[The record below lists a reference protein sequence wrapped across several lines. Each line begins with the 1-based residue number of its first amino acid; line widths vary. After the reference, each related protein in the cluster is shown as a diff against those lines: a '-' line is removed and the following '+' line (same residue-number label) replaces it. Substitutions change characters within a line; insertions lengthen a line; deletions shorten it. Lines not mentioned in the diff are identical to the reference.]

1 MQGAFLLE
9 KNMSGRQIKG
19 ITIEI
24 NGNTTKL
31 GKALQDVEK
40 RSRETNSAIKDIE
53 KSLKF
58 NPGNTELVAQQQKNL
73 QKALSE
79 TKEKLEILK
88 EADKQA
94 KAQLDSGKM
103 GQAEY
108 DALQREII
116 DTEGTLKSYEKRLKA
131 SQDEEAAL
139 SKATNNLT
147 KIFESSGT
155 SIDDYADIIG
165 KDVVEAYKK
174 SEGLSEQMW
183 INSDYLQMI

>member
-24 NGNTTKL
+24 DGNTTKL

-40 RSRETNSAIKDIE
+40 RSRETSSALKDIE

-58 NPGNTELVAQQQKNL
+58 NPGNAELVTQQQNNL
-73 QKALSE
+73 QKALNE

-108 DALQREII
+108 DSLQREII
-116 DTEGTLKSYEKRLKA
+116 ETEGNLKSYERRLKA
-131 SQDEEAAL
+131 SQDEEEAL
-139 SKATNNLT
+139 SKAANSLT
-147 KIFESSGT
+147 KIFEASGT

-174 SEGLSEQMW
+174 GEGSSEQMW